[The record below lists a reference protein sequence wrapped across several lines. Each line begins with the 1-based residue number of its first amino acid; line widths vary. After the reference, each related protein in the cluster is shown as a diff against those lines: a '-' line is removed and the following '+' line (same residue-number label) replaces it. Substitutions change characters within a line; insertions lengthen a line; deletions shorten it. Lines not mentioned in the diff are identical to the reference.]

1 VFDFL
6 TLEFNQR
13 ALLAAV
19 MIGFSNGA
27 LGALVVLR
35 KNALMISALSHSLL
49 PGIAVAIWVFG
60 GMGPWVGFSG
70 ALFGALIVGLST
82 VYVARA
88 GMLDHQTALT
98 VLYTTA
104 FAGGLLMLD
113 KLPGYVELESWLFGN
128 ILGLRQVDLWISYTV
143 SVLLVGLLAWYRRGW
158 VLYLFEPAIAASMGV
173 PVGRLHYLLTG
184 MMVVALVS
192 SLQAVGAVLSA
203 ALFIIPA
210 ATLLQWVRTPR
221 TLIWGSGVLGCG
233 AGILAVILSN
243 LFDLQ
248 TGATLILILGVGFA
262 ISISLRRRR

>member
-1 VFDFL
+1 MFDFL
-6 TLEFNQR
+6 ALEFNQR

-35 KNALMISALSHSLL
+35 KNALMISALAHSLL
-49 PGIAVAIWVFG
+49 PGIAVAIWIFG
-60 GMGPWVGFSG
+60 GMGPWVGF
-70 ALFGALIVGLST
+70 FGALCGALLVGLST

-104 FAGGLLMLD
+104 FAGGLLMLS

-128 ILGLRQVDLWISYTV
+128 ILGLRQLDLWISYGVCVT
-143 SVLLVGLLAWYRRGW
+143 LVGLLAWYRRDW
-158 VLYLFEPAIAASMGV
+158 ILYLFEPAVAASMGV
-173 PVGRLHYLLTG
+173 PVGRLNYLLTG
-184 MMVVALVS
+184 MMVVGLVS

-210 ATLLQWVRTPR
+210 ATLLQWVNSPR
-221 TLIWGSGVLGCG
+221 ALIWGSGILGAT
-233 AGILAVILSN
+233 AGITAVALSN
-243 LFDLQ
+243 WFDLQ
-248 TGATLILILGVGFA
+248 TGATLILLLGCCFCV
-262 ISISLRRRR
+262 SLFKRRV

>member
-1 VFDFL
+1 MFDFFAM
-6 TLEFNQR
+6 EFNQR
-13 ALLAAV
+13 ALLAAI

-27 LGALVVLR
+27 FGALVVLR

-49 PGIAVAIWVFG
+49 PGIALAILIFG

-70 ALFGALIVGLST
+70 ALVGALLVGLST

-113 KLPGYVELESWLFGN
+113 KLPGYVDLESWLFGN
-128 ILGLRQVDLWISYTV
+128 ILGLRQVDLWISYVV
-143 SVLLVGLLAWYRRGW
+143 SGSLVALLAWYRRGW
-158 VLYLFEPAIAASMGV
+158 ILYLFEPAIAASMGV
-173 PVGRLHYLLTG
+173 PVNRLHYLMTG
-184 MMVVALVS
+184 MMVIALVS
-192 SLQAVGAVLSA
+192 SLQAVGAILSA

-210 ATLLQWVRTPR
+210 ATLLQWVRSPR
-221 TLIWGSGVLGCG
+221 ALLWGSGILGSG
-233 AGILAVILSN
+233 AGILAIVFSN

-248 TGATLILILGVGFA
+248 TGATLILILGICFA
-262 ISISLRRRR
+262 ISVAFRRR

>member
-1 VFDFL
+1 M
-6 TLEFNQR
+6 EFNQR

-60 GMGPWVGFSG
+60 GMGPWVGFIG

-82 VYVARA
+82 VYIAKA
-88 GMLDHQTALT
+88 GRLDHQTALT

-128 ILGLRQVDLWISYTV
+128 ILGLRQHDLWVSYAV
-143 SVLLVGLLAWYRRGW
+143 SITLIMLLARYRREW
-158 VLYLFEPAIAASMGV
+158 ILYLFEPAIAASMGV
-173 PVGRLHYLLTG
+173 PVGRLNYLLTG

-192 SLQAVGAVLSA
+192 SLQAVGAILSA

-210 ATLLQWVRTPR
+210 ATLLQWVHTPR
-221 TLIWGSGVLGCG
+221 ALLWGSGLLGAA
-233 AGILAVILSN
+233 AGILAVAFSN
-243 LFDLQ
+243 WFDLQ
-248 TGATLILILGVGFA
+248 TGATLILILGIAFA
-262 ISISLRRRR
+262 GSVVKGRMNA